1 MLNMSTENNS
11 EHLFK
16 NSVKILTDLISF
28 KTISGEDN
36 NSLIDYC
43 DDILKKIGASSFRT
57 FDDDKKRVNLFATI
71 KAKNPSNKKP
81 IIFSGH
87 TDVVPVSKGWS
98 TDPFIA
104 TIKNNKLYGRGSCDM
119 KGFIACTLAFAPI
132 YSETN
137 LDRDIHF
144 SFTFDEETACQGA
157 PILIEELKKR
167 NITDGICIIG
177 EPTNMKII
185 DAHKGCYE
193 YTTYFEGLAGHSSA
207 PNKGVSA
214 VEYASRYVN
223 RLIELRERLV
233 ERAPKDSIFD
243 PPHSTLS
250 IGGIFGG
257 IAHNVI
263 ADKCHV
269 NWETRPVV
277 KEDAIFLNKELDKY
291 ANEILLPEMRKVFS
305 NSKITKE
312 IIGEVTGFDRI
323 DNSEA
328 CELVSSL
335 TGDNSREVVSFGT
348 EAGLFQEIGIS
359 TVVCGPGSIEQAHKV
374 DEFIELNELKKC
386 LKFLEGIKNK
396 STLN

>member
-1 MLNMSTENNS
+1 MSTENNTNQ
-11 EHLFK
+11 LFD
-16 NSVKILTDLISF
+16 NSIKILTDLIAFKTVSGQENTSLINYCDKILKELGATSF
-28 KTISGEDN
+28 KTFNSDN
-36 NSLIDYC
+36 P
-43 DDILKKIGASSFRT
+43 KQQ
-57 FDDDKKRVNLFATI
+57 NLFATI
-71 KAKNPSNKKP
+71 KAKKPNGKKP
-81 IIFSGH
+81 IILSGH

-98 TDPFIA
+98 SEPFEA
-104 TIKNNKLYGRGSCDM
+104 KIKGDKLFGRGACDM

-132 YSETN
+132 YSKAN

-144 SFTFDEETACQGA
+144 SFTFDEETACIGA

-167 NITDGICIIG
+167 GIKNGICIIG

-207 PNKGVSA
+207 THKGVSA
-214 VEYASRYVN
+214 VEYAARYVN
-223 RLIELRERLV
+223 KLIELREKLKD
-233 ERAPKDSIFD
+233 RAPKDSIFD
-243 PPHSTLS
+243 PPHSTLQ

-277 KEDAIFLNKELDKY
+277 KEDGIYLNSELDKY
-291 ANEILLPEMRKVFS
+291 ANEILLPEMKKIFINSSIRK
-305 NSKITKE
+305 K
-312 IIGEVTGFDRI
+312 IIGEVIGFDR
-323 DNSEA
+323 DENSDA

-335 TGDNSREVVSFGT
+335 TGDNSRQVVSFGT

-359 TVVCGPGSIEQAHKV
+359 TVVCGPGSIEQAHKI
-374 DEFIELNELKKC
+374 DEYIVLDELKKC
-386 LKFLEGIKNK
+386 LNLLEGIKNN
-396 STLN
+396 SVIT

>member
-1 MLNMSTENNS
+1 MSTEINLNELYNNS
-11 EHLFK
+11 I
-16 NSVKILTDLISF
+16 KILTNLISF

-36 NSLIDYC
+36 STLINYC
-43 DDILKKIGASSFRT
+43 EEYLHKLGATSFKT
-57 FDDDKKRVNLFATI
+57 FDDEKKRVNLFATL
-71 KAKNPSNKKP
+71 KAKNSNNKKP
-81 IIFSGH
+81 IILSGH

-98 TDPFIA
+98 TDPFTA
-104 TIKNNKLYGRGSCDM
+104 TIKDDKLYGRGACDM
-119 KGFIACTLAFAPI
+119 KGFIACALAYAPI
-132 YSETN
+132 YSKSE

-167 NITDGICIIG
+167 KINEGICIIG

-193 YTTYFEGLAGHSSA
+193 YTTYFKGLAGHSSA
-207 PNKGVSA
+207 PHKGVSA

-223 RLIELRERLV
+223 KLIELRKKLKD
-233 ERAPKDSIFD
+233 RAPKDSIFD

-250 IGGIFGG
+250 IGGVFGG

-277 KEDAIFLNKELDKY
+277 KEDGIFLNKEIDRFAK
-291 ANEILLPEMRKVFS
+291 EELLPEMKKIFP
-305 NSKITKE
+305 NSSIEKD
-312 IIGEVTGFDRI
+312 IIGEIVGFDRE
-323 DNSEA
+323 DKSDA
-328 CELVSSL
+328 CELISTL
-335 TGDNSREVVSFGT
+335 TGDNSRQVVSFGT

-374 DEFIELNELKKC
+374 DEFIVLDELKKC
-386 LKFLEGIKNK
+386 LNLLDGIKN
-396 STLN
+396 NFIAN